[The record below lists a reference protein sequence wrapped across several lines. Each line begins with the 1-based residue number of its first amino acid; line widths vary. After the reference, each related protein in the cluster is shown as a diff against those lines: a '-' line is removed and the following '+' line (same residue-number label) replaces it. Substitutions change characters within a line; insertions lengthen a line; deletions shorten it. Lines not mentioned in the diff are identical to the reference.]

1 VTDHATH
8 APGHA
13 EILRIVAPNP
23 GPMTLEGTNTYLNG
37 SDPCAVIDP
46 GPDDAGHLEAVRAAA
61 EERGGIGS
69 ILLTHGHGDHAG
81 GAERLAAL
89 AADGGDAAAARGPT
103 SGRRPRRPLL
113 PRGRG
118 DAAAGGPTPGAASRA
133 GAPPVLLPAG
143 GEVRGGLRALATPG
157 HAADHVCFLSG
168 DGVCF
173 GGDLVLGEGSSFV
186 PPDGGSLAAYME
198 SLRLLQ
204 AEPIELI
211 CPGHGPWITD
221 PAAKLAEY
229 VEHRE
234 MRERRL
240 IAALDRGERSR
251 EALLAE
257 VWDDVPDQV
266 RPAAALVMEAH
277 LQKLGSEGRLPPDLR
292 S

>member
-1 VTDHATH
+1 
-8 APGHA
+8 
-13 EILRIVAPNP
+13 
-23 GPMTLEGTNTYLNG
+23 MTLAGTNTYLYG
-37 SDPCAVIDP
+37 SDPCTVIDP
-46 GPDDAGHLEAVRAAA
+46 GPDDASHLDAVRVAA
-61 EERGGIGS
+61 EELGGIGLV
-69 ILLTHGHGDHAG
+69 LLTHSHGDHAA
-81 GAERLAAL
+81 GAERLGAEVVL
-89 AADGGDAAAARGPT
+89 PNGGD
-103 SGRRPRRPLL
+103 
-113 PRGRG
+113 
-118 DAAAGGPTPGAASRA
+118 
-133 GAPPVLLPAG
+133 
-143 GEVRGGLRALATPG
+143 EHGGLRALATPG
-157 HAADHVCFLSG
+157 HAADHVCFLTG

-173 GGDLVLGEGSSFV
+173 SGDLVLGEGSTFV

-240 IAALDRGERSR
+240 LAALERGERSR

-257 VWDDVPDQV
+257 AWSDVPTEL

-277 LQKLGSEGRLPPDLR
+277 LQKLRAEGRLPANLWE
-292 S
+292 